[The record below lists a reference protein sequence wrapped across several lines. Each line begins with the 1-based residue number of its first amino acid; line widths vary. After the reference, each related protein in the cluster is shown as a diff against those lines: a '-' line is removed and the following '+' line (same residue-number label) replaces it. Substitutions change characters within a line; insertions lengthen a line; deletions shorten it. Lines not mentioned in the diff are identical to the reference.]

1 MFKKSLR
8 SPRRIRRCATAGLL
22 LGVLASGGAQA
33 AASAGCEGGGFTVLG
48 KSGTQDATVPA
59 NQITTTFDVVGKYV
73 KFQVVASTLG
83 IRNYTLTGAP
93 NQLDMTGGR
102 ETPVFVSKLPEHRGL
117 TLTSEVFIELK
128 DDALSIGR
136 EGPGLV
142 MKLQAKDCAQGGV
155 FQMEVERADESTTL
169 FTHTLAGTDSA
180 RDPLTVFYFDNRNF
194 RNREGDTV
202 PYKDTTI
209 VVTPRI
215 NFGNDFSAKFVGRDS
230 PQVASRVNDSACA
243 NVIQRRAGLTPAT
256 ATVLHCGG
264 VSKWLVASGGRMGM
278 VFGEDATEVAP
289 PATVCVQNCQAQNRV
304 RGLSTVLGFPF
315 PVNPADR
322 LKPRFGTP

>member
-1 MFKKSLR
+1 MLTKSVR
-8 SPRRIRRCATAGLL
+8 SPPRIRCGAVAGLL
-22 LGVLASGGAQA
+22 LGALASGGAQA
-33 AASAGCEGGGFTVLG
+33 ASSAGCDGGGFTVLG
-48 KSGTQDATVPA
+48 KSGTQDTTVPA
-59 NQITTTFDVVGKYV
+59 NQITSTFDVVGKYV
-73 KFQVVASTLG
+73 RFQVVAATLG
-83 IRNYTLTGAP
+83 IRNYTLTGAS
-93 NQLDMTGGR
+93 NQLDITGGR
-102 ETPVFVSKLPEHRGL
+102 QTPVFVSKLPEHRGL
-117 TLTSEVFIELK
+117 TLTSDVFVELK
-128 DDALSIGR
+128 DEALSIGR

-169 FTHTLAGTDSA
+169 FTHTLAGIDSA
-180 RDPLTVFYFDNRNF
+180 RDPLTAFYFDNRNF

-209 VVTPRI
+209 GVTPRV

-230 PQVASRVNDSACA
+230 PQVATRINDNACA

-264 VSKWLVASGGRMGM
+264 ISKWMVASGGRMGM

-289 PATVCVQNCQAQNRV
+289 PATLCVQNCQAQNRV
-304 RGLSTVLGFPF
+304 RGRSTVLGFPF
-315 PVNPADR
+315 PVNLADR
-322 LKPRFGTP
+322 LKPRLGTP